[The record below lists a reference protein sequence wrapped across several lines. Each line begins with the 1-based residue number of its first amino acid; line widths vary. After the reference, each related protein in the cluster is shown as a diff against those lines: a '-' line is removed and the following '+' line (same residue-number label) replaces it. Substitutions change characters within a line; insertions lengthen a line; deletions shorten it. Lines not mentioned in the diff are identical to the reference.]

1 MLMVISWMLPMQL
14 CVLIREKLGHA
25 DRSEKLRFIKND
37 APELST
43 SVKRFDEADSN
54 CLQVHK

>member
-1 MLMVISWMLPMQL
+1 MLPMQL

-54 CLQVHK
+54 CLQGLK